1 MTNNNYETF
10 KAVRINEYFLSRI
23 AAGLKKEIY
32 RSLFKPLFDTLAIKT
47 IWNDKNTLINAIN
60 SGRIYYKDGAF
71 RSDKHFSNAVATEL
85 EKLGA
90 NYRNKAYYINRSVL
104 PVHIENALAMVAAR
118 EAAKIAALNGI
129 LIKLAET
136 IGPDTAVK
144 FFIEKATYQM
154 FKKLQYD
161 LEESTALKQV
171 PVIDV
176 SVDVPELEISD
187 KKLDTITQYW
197 EETDQQ
203 AATLHEEWKNK
214 DKEVKQLKE
223 ALKSAPK
230 AEQNEINKRLNR
242 AKIERENARQRLFDF
257 RQNQRKNAPNIDLN
271 TDVTGGA
278 KGGGNES
285 LDTDTDTDFNKNNPP
300 KEDKETEEKPK
311 KPKTN
316 IDSIE
321 IDRRAEKVAKDY
333 IYNMDYWVK
342 NWKAKEI
349 VKMRRTVLHMTQN
362 GARVDDIKKY
372 LQTRWGIAERKAEF
386 LARNES
392 GIASSVIKATHYQEM
407 GCSHFMWL
415 KSTSKEKRELH
426 LEYAKKTGNQ
436 YGIGGTNIFAFNN
449 PPIIDERTGQKG
461 LPQQIYNCSCDL
473 VGIKNPDLWIKRR
486 KRLDNAK
493 RNIFEK
499 IKYTV
504 KNCLQ
509 RNNNPW
515 RYRRFGKG

>member
-136 IGPDTAVK
+136 IGSDTAVK

-271 TDVTGGA
+271 T
-278 KGGGNES
+278 N
-285 LDTDTDTDFNKNNPP
+285 
-300 KEDKETEEKPK
+300 
-311 KPKTN
+311 TN

>member
-271 TDVTGGA
+271 T
-278 KGGGNES
+278 N
-285 LDTDTDTDFNKNNPP
+285 
-300 KEDKETEEKPK
+300 
-311 KPKTN
+311 TN